1 MRNTTRNLKQRRR
14 KQQIH
19 KRLAREAKQ
28 AKKAG
33 RQQQKAA

>member
-19 KRLAREAKQ
+19 KRLAREAKV
-28 AKKAG
+28 AKKAA
-33 RQQQKAA
+33 RQQQKTA